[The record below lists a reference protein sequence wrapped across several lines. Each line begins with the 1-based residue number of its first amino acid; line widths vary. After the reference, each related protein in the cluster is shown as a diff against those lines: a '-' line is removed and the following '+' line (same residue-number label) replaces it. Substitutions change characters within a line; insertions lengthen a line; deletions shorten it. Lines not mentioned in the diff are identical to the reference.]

1 MAGSDWAPW
10 RKPPGLC
17 RVERV
22 DLNNREFWRLLVKA
36 PVGKVMQ
43 VLATL
48 AIALHARS
56 LAMPAGSADR
66 AQVEAC
72 MWIGTSVFL
81 AACLVFLV
89 EASGFNHGL
98 KRADRSLHSAA
109 WWRWHLLSRFA
120 GQVLVAL
127 AFSGVV
133 VLGMSALERL
143 F

>member
-1 MAGSDWAPW
+1 MTGRDWAPW

-22 DLNNREFWRLLVKA
+22 ELNNREFWRLLIKA

-43 VLATL
+43 VAATL
-48 AIALHARS
+48 TIALHARS
-56 LAMPAGSADR
+56 VAMPAGSADR
-66 AQVEAC
+66 AQVEAW
-72 MWIGTSVFL
+72 MWIGASVFV
-81 AACLVFLV
+81 AACLALLG
-89 EASGFNHGL
+89 EASRFNHEL

-109 WWRWHLLSRFA
+109 WWRWHLLSRFV
-120 GQVLVAL
+120 GQILVVL

-133 VLGMSALERL
+133 LLGMSALERL